1 MCRRASNVRPS
12 NTPKEMFAGR
22 VARSPLVS
30 HVEYAPR
37 ALLKLEKTLRAL
49 LTLERKT
56 GQRRADGRIPDR
68 NTTLNAR
75 RGQLNNFILLIFVRC
90 WSQSNTYITF
100 TGSSNRGCISGLC
113 IQALESVPPP
123 PCKTSESWMRCG
135 VE

>member
-1 MCRRASNVRPS
+1 MCRRASNVRPR

-56 GQRRADGRIPDR
+56 GQRRADGRTDGYQIE
-68 NTTLNAR
+68 TLRLTLDAAS
-75 RGQLNNFILLIFVRC
+75 LIIL
-90 WSQSNTYITF
+90 YY
-100 TGSSNRGCISGLC
+100 
-113 IQALESVPPP
+113 
-123 PCKTSESWMRCG
+123 
-135 VE
+135 